1 MLIPQKSRT
10 VESMFIVDVWG
21 RP

>member
-1 MLIPQKSRT
+1 MEADP
-10 VESMFIVDVWG
+10 VDVWG